1 MACFDMGISLDP
13 RNAFAHAAKGKSLQA
28 LGRHQEA
35 VACLDVA
42 IGLKPNR
49 AFPHR
54 IKGKSLQALG
64 NHRESMACL
73 DESIRLD
80 PRNAPAHAAKGKSL
94 QALGRH
100 QEAVACLDVAV
111 GLSPDY
117 SFAHATRGIS
127 LQALGRH
134 QEAVACLDETLR
146 LDPKNAFAYGA
157 KGRSLQEL
165 GRYEESLACLDRA
178 IDLGPNYPFAYVTK
192 GVSLQEIGR
201 HREAIACLDE
211 AIRLDPKNA
220 FAYGAK
226 GRSLQELGRYEESL
240 ACLDRAIDLGPN
252 YPFAYVTKGVSL
264 QEIGR
269 HREAIACLDEAI
281 RLDPKNAF
289 AHRRKGVSL
298 QGLGESREAIACLDE
313 AMALDP
319 SCAFVHEVDEGG
331 FSGLDP
337 RTRHCLVD
345 TMVLLQ
351 MRQGDPDVIGDAKRE
366 LRGAA
371 LVLLDI
377 IAVEAAH
384 RHGKQDGGH
393 GMADPKYFVSFLSGL
408 LKSRDIRFK
417 LVRVEQGMYASV
429 LQMLYDRAH
438 PRLSEADCTLLS
450 AAVGCPD
457 MDVMTSDKALAD
469 AINSERGPKAKGRV
483 LDAMS
488 SHHGRRQSTAKL
500 IRNRLGSYIPKGARV
515 EWYDRFHRT
524 VFLIAG
530 ATVSIDHVE
539 KGRVRVD
546 LRPLVAKPDKK
557 ILKIQS
563 ELGVEV
569 RERFFR
575 PEIQWVQERLRK
587 ETSAGKGPAH
597 AELGYGDHAEGLDG
611 ETKRR
616 LERKLR
622 GKGIGGRD
630 P

>member
-1 MACFDMGISLDP
+1 MACLDRAIDLSPNYPFAHVAKGISL
-13 RNAFAHAAKGKSLQA
+13 RA
-28 LGRHQEA
+28 LGRHREA
-35 VACLDVA
+35 VACLDEAIRLDSTNAYAYGTKGKSLQMLGEHQKAIACLDEA
-42 IGLKPNR
+42 IGLKP
-49 AFPHR
+49 
-54 IKGKSLQALG
+54 
-64 NHRESMACL
+64 
-73 DESIRLD
+73 
-80 PRNAPAHAAKGKSL
+80 
-94 QALGRH
+94 
-100 QEAVACLDVAV
+100 
-111 GLSPDY
+111 DY
-117 SFAHATRGIS
+117 SFARAAKGIS

-134 QEAVACLDETLR
+134 QEAMACLDEPIK
-146 LDPKNAFAYGA
+146 LDPTNAFAHRR
-157 KGRSLQEL
+157 KGVSLQEL
-165 GRYEESLACLDRA
+165 GRH
-178 IDLGPNYPFAYVTK
+178 
-192 GVSLQEIGR
+192 QE
-201 HREAIACLDE
+201 AMACLDE

-240 ACLDRAIDLGPN
+240 TWLDRAIGLGPN
-252 YPFAYVTKGVSL
+252 YQFAYVTKGVSL
-264 QEIGR
+264 QELGR
-269 HREAIACLDEAI
+269 HQEAMACLDEAI
-281 RLDPKNAF
+281 RLDPTNAF

-319 SCAFVHEVDEGG
+319 SYAFVHEVDEGG

-366 LRGAA
+366 LRGAT

-377 IAVEAAH
+377 IAVEAVH

-393 GMADPKYFVSFLSGL
+393 GMADPKDFVSFLSGL

-469 AINSERGPKAKGRV
+469 AINSERGPKAKGRI

-515 EWYDRFHRT
+515 EWYDRFHHT

-563 ELGVEV
+563 ELGAEV

-575 PEIQWVQERLRK
+575 PEIQWVQERRRK
-587 ETSAGKGPAH
+587 ETGAGKGPAH
-597 AELGYGDHAEGLDG
+597 AELGYGDHADGLDG

>member
-1 MACFDMGISLDP
+1 MPDRAAEPDPRDASAYEAEGKSLQKLNRHREAIACADRALRLNPGSASAHRIKGKSLQRLGEHRKAIACFDREIGLDP
-13 RNAFAHAAKGKSLQA
+13 QGAFAHAAKGKSLQILGEHEEA
-28 LGRHQEA
+28 IACFDVAAGLNPGYSFAHATKGQSLQELGRHQEA
-35 VACLDVA
+35 
-42 IGLKPNR
+42 
-49 AFPHR
+49 
-54 IKGKSLQALG
+54 
-64 NHRESMACL
+64 M
-73 DESIRLD
+73 
-80 PRNAPAHAAKGKSL
+80 
-94 QALGRH
+94 
-100 QEAVACLDVAV
+100 
-111 GLSPDY
+111 
-117 SFAHATRGIS
+117 
-127 LQALGRH
+127 
-134 QEAVACLDETLR
+134 
-146 LDPKNAFAYGA
+146 
-157 KGRSLQEL
+157 
-165 GRYEESLACLDRA
+165 
-178 IDLGPNYPFAYVTK
+178 
-192 GVSLQEIGR
+192 
-201 HREAIACLDE
+201 
-211 AIRLDPKNA
+211 
-220 FAYGAK
+220 
-226 GRSLQELGRYEESL
+226 
-240 ACLDRAIDLGPN
+240 
-252 YPFAYVTKGVSL
+252 
-264 QEIGR
+264 
-269 HREAIACLDEAI
+269 ACLDEAI

-319 SCAFVHEVDEGG
+319 SYAFVHEVDEGG

-366 LRGAA
+366 LRGAT

-377 IAVEAAH
+377 IAVEAVH

-393 GMADPKYFVSFLSGL
+393 GMADPKDFVSFLSGL

-457 MDVMTSDKALAD
+457 MDVMTNDKALAD

-515 EWYDRFHRT
+515 EWYDRFHHT

-587 ETSAGKGPAH
+587 ETGAGKGPAH
-597 AELGYGDHAEGLDG
+597 AELGYGDHADGLDG

>member
-1 MACFDMGISLDP
+1 MM
-13 RNAFAHAAKGKSLQA
+13 R
-28 LGRHQEA
+28 
-35 VACLDVA
+35 
-42 IGLKPNR
+42 
-49 AFPHR
+49 R
-54 IKGKSLQALG
+54 IQIWS
-64 NHRESMACL
+64 
-73 DESIRLD
+73 
-80 PRNAPAHAAKGKSL
+80 
-94 QALGRH
+94 
-100 QEAVACLDVAV
+100 
-111 GLSPDY
+111 
-117 SFAHATRGIS
+117 
-127 LQALGRH
+127 
-134 QEAVACLDETLR
+134 
-146 LDPKNAFAYGA
+146 
-157 KGRSLQEL
+157 
-165 GRYEESLACLDRA
+165 
-178 IDLGPNYPFAYVTK
+178 PNYPFAHVRQRNIAAGARKTPRRRWRALTEAIGLEAGTTQFAHATK
-192 GVSLQEIGR
+192 GETAAGA
-201 HREAIACLDE
+201 REDARKAVAYLDE
-211 AIRLDPKNA
+211 VDKAGSGECPCA
-220 FAYGAK
+220 CGAK
-226 GRSLQELGRYEESL
+226 VRVAVRNPGSAGRRQGALMRQWRLIHLVPLYMGR
-240 ACLDRAIDLGPN
+240 
-252 YPFAYVTKGVSL
+252 
-264 QEIGR
+264 
-269 HREAIACLDEAI
+269 
-281 RLDPKNAF
+281 
-289 AHRRKGVSL
+289 
-298 QGLGESREAIACLDE
+298 
-313 AMALDP
+313 
-319 SCAFVHEVDEGG
+319 DEGG

-337 RTRHCLVD
+337 GTRHCLVD

-377 IAVEAAH
+377 IAVEAVH

-393 GMADPKYFVSFLSGL
+393 GMADPKDFVSFLSGL

-457 MDVMTSDKALAD
+457 MDVMTNDKALAD

-515 EWYDRFHRT
+515 EWYDRFHHT

-563 ELGVEV
+563 ELEVEV

-587 ETSAGKGPAH
+587 ETGAGKGPAH
-597 AELGYGDHAEGLDG
+597 AELGYGDHADGLDG

>member
-1 MACFDMGISLDP
+1 
-13 RNAFAHAAKGKSLQA
+13 
-28 LGRHQEA
+28 
-35 VACLDVA
+35 
-42 IGLKPNR
+42 
-49 AFPHR
+49 
-54 IKGKSLQALG
+54 
-64 NHRESMACL
+64 
-73 DESIRLD
+73 
-80 PRNAPAHAAKGKSL
+80 
-94 QALGRH
+94 
-100 QEAVACLDVAV
+100 
-111 GLSPDY
+111 
-117 SFAHATRGIS
+117 
-127 LQALGRH
+127 
-134 QEAVACLDETLR
+134 
-146 LDPKNAFAYGA
+146 
-157 KGRSLQEL
+157 
-165 GRYEESLACLDRA
+165 
-178 IDLGPNYPFAYVTK
+178 
-192 GVSLQEIGR
+192 
-201 HREAIACLDE
+201 
-211 AIRLDPKNA
+211 
-220 FAYGAK
+220 
-226 GRSLQELGRYEESL
+226 
-240 ACLDRAIDLGPN
+240 
-252 YPFAYVTKGVSL
+252 
-264 QEIGR
+264 
-269 HREAIACLDEAI
+269 
-281 RLDPKNAF
+281 
-289 AHRRKGVSL
+289 
-298 QGLGESREAIACLDE
+298 
-313 AMALDP
+313 MALDL
-319 SCAFVHEVDEGG
+319 SYALVHKVDEGG

-366 LRGAA
+366 LRGAT

-377 IAVEAAH
+377 IVAEAVH

-393 GMADPKYFVSFLSGL
+393 GMADPKIFVSFLSGL

-450 AAVGCPD
+450 VAVGCPD

-469 AINSERGPKAKGRV
+469 AINSERGPKAKGRI

-500 IRNRLGSYIPKGARV
+500 IRNRLGSYIPKGVRV
-515 EWYDRFHRT
+515 EWYDRFHHT
-524 VFLIAG
+524 EFLIAG
-530 ATVSIDHVE
+530 ATVSIDHAG

-546 LRPLVAKPDKK
+546 LRPLVTKLDKK

-569 RERFFR
+569 REHFFR
-575 PEIQWVQERLRK
+575 PEIQWVQERRRK
-587 ETSAGKGPAH
+587 ETSAGKEPAH

>member
-1 MACFDMGISLDP
+1 M
-13 RNAFAHAAKGKSLQA
+13 
-28 LGRHQEA
+28 
-35 VACLDVA
+35 
-42 IGLKPNR
+42 
-49 AFPHR
+49 
-54 IKGKSLQALG
+54 
-64 NHRESMACL
+64 
-73 DESIRLD
+73 
-80 PRNAPAHAAKGKSL
+80 
-94 QALGRH
+94 
-100 QEAVACLDVAV
+100 
-111 GLSPDY
+111 
-117 SFAHATRGIS
+117 
-127 LQALGRH
+127 
-134 QEAVACLDETLR
+134 
-146 LDPKNAFAYGA
+146 
-157 KGRSLQEL
+157 
-165 GRYEESLACLDRA
+165 
-178 IDLGPNYPFAYVTK
+178 
-192 GVSLQEIGR
+192 
-201 HREAIACLDE
+201 ACLDE

-240 ACLDRAIDLGPN
+240 TWLDRAIGLGPN
-252 YPFAYVTKGVSL
+252 YQFAYVTKGVSL
-264 QEIGR
+264 QELGR
-269 HREAIACLDEAI
+269 HQEAMACLDEAI
-281 RLDPKNAF
+281 RLDPTNAF

-319 SCAFVHEVDEGG
+319 SYAFVHEVDEGG

-366 LRGAA
+366 LRGAT

-377 IAVEAAH
+377 IAVEAVH

-393 GMADPKYFVSFLSGL
+393 GMADPKDFVSFLSGL

-515 EWYDRFHRT
+515 EWYDRFHHT

-597 AELGYGDHAEGLDG
+597 AELGYGDHADGLDG

>member
-1 MACFDMGISLDP
+1 MACLDEAI
-13 RNAFAHAAKGKSLQA
+13 RLDSTNAYAYGTKGKSLQM
-28 LGRHQEA
+28 LGGHQKA
-35 VACLDVA
+35 IACLDEA
-42 IGLKPNR
+42 IGLKP
-49 AFPHR
+49 
-54 IKGKSLQALG
+54 
-64 NHRESMACL
+64 
-73 DESIRLD
+73 
-80 PRNAPAHAAKGKSL
+80 
-94 QALGRH
+94 
-100 QEAVACLDVAV
+100 
-111 GLSPDY
+111 DY
-117 SFAHATRGIS
+117 SFARAAKGIS

-134 QEAVACLDETLR
+134 QEAMACLDEPIK
-146 LDPKNAFAYGA
+146 LDPTNAFAHRR
-157 KGRSLQEL
+157 KGVSLQEL
-165 GRYEESLACLDRA
+165 GRH
-178 IDLGPNYPFAYVTK
+178 
-192 GVSLQEIGR
+192 QE
-201 HREAIACLDE
+201 AMACLDE

-240 ACLDRAIDLGPN
+240 TWLDRAIGLGPN
-252 YPFAYVTKGVSL
+252 YQFAYVTKGVSL
-264 QEIGR
+264 QELGR
-269 HREAIACLDEAI
+269 HREAMACLDEAI

-319 SCAFVHEVDEGG
+319 SYAFVHEVDEGG

-366 LRGAA
+366 LRGAT

-377 IAVEAAH
+377 IAVEAVH

-393 GMADPKYFVSFLSGL
+393 GMADPKDFVSFLSGL

-515 EWYDRFHRT
+515 EWYDRFHHT

-546 LRPLVAKPDKK
+546 LRSLVAKPDKK

-563 ELGVEV
+563 ELGS
-569 RERFFR
+569 RGTGAFF
-575 PEIQWVQERLRK
+575 
-587 ETSAGKGPAH
+587 PA
-597 AELGYGDHAEGLDG
+597 
-611 ETKRR
+611 
-616 LERKLR
+616 
-622 GKGIGGRD
+622 RD
-630 P
+630 PMGSREAPEGDQCGKRAGARRARVRRPCRRAGRGDKEAP

>member
-1 MACFDMGISLDP
+1 
-13 RNAFAHAAKGKSLQA
+13 
-28 LGRHQEA
+28 
-35 VACLDVA
+35 
-42 IGLKPNR
+42 
-49 AFPHR
+49 
-54 IKGKSLQALG
+54 
-64 NHRESMACL
+64 
-73 DESIRLD
+73 
-80 PRNAPAHAAKGKSL
+80 
-94 QALGRH
+94 
-100 QEAVACLDVAV
+100 
-111 GLSPDY
+111 
-117 SFAHATRGIS
+117 
-127 LQALGRH
+127 
-134 QEAVACLDETLR
+134 
-146 LDPKNAFAYGA
+146 
-157 KGRSLQEL
+157 
-165 GRYEESLACLDRA
+165 
-178 IDLGPNYPFAYVTK
+178 
-192 GVSLQEIGR
+192 
-201 HREAIACLDE
+201 
-211 AIRLDPKNA
+211 
-220 FAYGAK
+220 
-226 GRSLQELGRYEESL
+226 
-240 ACLDRAIDLGPN
+240 
-252 YPFAYVTKGVSL
+252 
-264 QEIGR
+264 
-269 HREAIACLDEAI
+269 
-281 RLDPKNAF
+281 
-289 AHRRKGVSL
+289 
-298 QGLGESREAIACLDE
+298 
-313 AMALDP
+313 MALDP
-319 SCAFVHEVDEGG
+319 SYAFVHEVDEGG

-366 LRGAA
+366 LRGAT

-377 IAVEAAH
+377 IAVEAVH

-515 EWYDRFHRT
+515 EWYDRFHHT

-546 LRPLVAKPDKK
+546 LRPLVAKSDKK

-569 RERFFR
+569 RERFFQ

-587 ETSAGKGPAH
+587 ETSAGKELAH
-597 AELGYGDHAEGLDG
+597 AELGYGDHADGLDG

-616 LERKLR
+616 LERKLS
-622 GKGIGGRD
+622 GKGIDGRD

>member
-1 MACFDMGISLDP
+1 MPDRAAEPDPRDASAYEAEGKSLQKLNRHREAIACADRALRLNPGSAPAHRIKGKSLQRLGEHRKVIACFDREIGLDP
-13 RNAFAHAAKGKSLQA
+13 QGAFAHAAKGKSLQI
-28 LGRHQEA
+28 LGEHEEA
-35 VACLDVA
+35 IACFDVA
-42 IGLKPNR
+42 AGLNP
-49 AFPHR
+49 
-54 IKGKSLQALG
+54 G
-64 NHRESMACL
+64 
-73 DESIRLD
+73 
-80 PRNAPAHAAKGKSL
+80 
-94 QALGRH
+94 
-100 QEAVACLDVAV
+100 
-111 GLSPDY
+111 Y
-117 SFAHATRGIS
+117 SFEHAT
-127 LQALGRH
+127 
-134 QEAVACLDETLR
+134 
-146 LDPKNAFAYGA
+146 
-157 KGRSLQEL
+157 KGQSLQEL
-165 GRYEESLACLDRA
+165 GR
-178 IDLGPNYPFAYVTK
+178 
-192 GVSLQEIGR
+192 
-201 HREAIACLDE
+201 HREAMACLDE

-240 ACLDRAIDLGPN
+240 TCLDRAIDLGPN
-252 YPFAYVTKGVSL
+252 YPFAHVAKGISL
-264 QEIGR
+264 QALGR
-269 HREAIACLDEAI
+269 HQEAMACLDEAI
-281 RLDPKNAF
+281 RLDPTNAF

-319 SCAFVHEVDEGG
+319 SYAFAHKVCEGG

-351 MRQGDPDVIGDAKRE
+351 MRQGDPDVIEDAKRE
-366 LRGAA
+366 LRGAT

-377 IAVEAAH
+377 IVVEAVH
-384 RHGKQDGGH
+384 RHGKHDGGH
-393 GMADPKYFVSFLSGL
+393 GMADPKDFVSFLSGL
-408 LKSRDIRFK
+408 LKSSDIRFK

-457 MDVMTSDKALAD
+457 MDVMTSDKALVD
-469 AINSERGPKAKGRV
+469 AINSERGPKAKGRI

-500 IRNRLGSYIPKGARV
+500 IRNRLDSYIPKGVRV
-515 EWYDRFHRT
+515 EWYDRSHHT

-575 PEIQWVQERLRK
+575 PEIQWFLEMSRK
-587 ETSAGKGPAH
+587 ETSAGKEPAH
-597 AELGYGDHAEGLDG
+597 AEPGHGDHADGLDG
-611 ETKRR
+611 ET
-616 LERKLR
+616 EA
-622 GKGIGGRD
+622 